1 MYKLMVVDDEY
12 NIRDGIANAI
22 PWADHNIEVAAQ
34 AGNAVEA
41 IGKFDQCH
49 PDIVITDIIMDD
61 MTGLDLIEHLY
72 QKNPNIKVVIISGYD
87 DFDFAKRAIR
97 LKVSSYLLKP
107 IVPEE
112 LLAIVDNLV
121 RDIEETRRIREKM
134 LSLEDELE
142 QGRAFLLEKFLSD
155 LIYGRIT
162 EEKEFAGRSAFLG
175 LRFCYPFYLC
185 LFFTIDNYHDL
196 AAGKSVREI
205 RILVLGIKKVIT
217 EIFHKDHMVFVL
229 EENESDLIVILGGN
243 TPGHA
248 LTDHLHESTEKI
260 KDTIKDLFGIT
271 VTVSMGKAYD
281 NIRDIRKSYLEAGKA
296 IEYRI
301 VAGKDTIIDIEDIQS
316 ISGSRYIY
324 PKDREKQI
332 LSGICEDDKDKIR
345 SGMDSFFAELLSQSC
360 LKDQI
365 RAAVLQLFMAVS
377 GKLMDMG
384 MNQEKRIVED
394 NLRFYDMIAN
404 SDTVE
409 DIKAFMISEAT
420 DSASGIFLRRKG
432 NVKNIIAKSQKYI
445 LEHFSDYGIS
455 LQTISEHVRLSPA
468 YFSKLYKK
476 ETGESYIDYI
486 TRVRLEQAKKYLKES
501 DMRISEIGTLVGY
514 PNSQYFSTLFRKYT
528 GISPAEYRVL

>member
-332 LSGICEDDKDKIR
+332 LSG
-345 SGMDSFFAELLSQSC
+345 LL
-360 LKDQI
+360 
-365 RAAVLQLFMAVS
+365 
-377 GKLMDMG
+377 
-384 MNQEKRIVED
+384 
-394 NLRFYDMIAN
+394 
-404 SDTVE
+404 
-409 DIKAFMISEAT
+409 
-420 DSASGIFLRRKG
+420 
-432 NVKNIIAKSQKYI
+432 
-445 LEHFSDYGIS
+445 
-455 LQTISEHVRLSPA
+455 
-468 YFSKLYKK
+468 
-476 ETGESYIDYI
+476 
-486 TRVRLEQAKKYLKES
+486 
-501 DMRISEIGTLVGY
+501 
-514 PNSQYFSTLFRKYT
+514 
-528 GISPAEYRVL
+528 